1 MMWETSEAR
10 LALLELLVRG
20 RLTRRR
26 GQTDAF
32 NVLEEL
38 PWTRATGR
46 RDEIG
51 LVEERRHELVSLLE
65 RSWPG
70 WRGEWGEL
78 TERGLPPTPEGWAKL
93 LDAHRADQLPNLPS
107 RLNRRTAAALAA
119 PHSKAALTTRRRA
132 ALGPAE
138 ATHDGTVRLRPPP
151 GLVAGSA
158 CGSVDLSAVANVLG
172 EVAIAERA
180 FLDGLTLE
188 GKVRAVLLIE
198 NLGAW
203 RDLQAPDGF
212 LLVHVP
218 GWDTNTVAHLLERMP
233 ATPTL
238 HFGDLDPNGARIYQ
252 HLRERRTDLIWFLPD
267 FWAEYAETHARPTQ
281 WPADIDLSTA
291 PTWARDLAKGG
302 EWLEQE
308 VIVFDPRLT
317 QAMEQM
323 LPSKATGT
331 VADLLG

>member
-1 MMWETSEAR
+1 
-10 LALLELLVRG
+10 VRG

-38 PWTRATGR
+38 PWSRATGR

-70 WRGEWGEL
+70 WRGDWGEL

-93 LDAHRADQLPNLPS
+93 LDARRAGQLPTLPA

-119 PHSKAALTTRRRA
+119 PHSKAALTTGRRA

-138 ATHDGTVRLRPPP
+138 ATHDGTVRLRPPA
-151 GLVAGSA
+151 GLVARNANGT
-158 CGSVDLSAVANVLG
+158 VDLSAVATVLG
-172 EVAIAERA
+172 EVSIGERA

-188 GKVRAVLLIE
+188 GSVRALVLIE

-203 RDLQAPDGF
+203 RDFPAPPGV

-218 GWDTNTVAHLLERMP
+218 GWDTTTVGHLLKRMP
-233 ATPTL
+233 RTPAL

-252 HLRERRTDLIWFLPD
+252 HLRERRPDLIWFLPD
-267 FWAEYAETHARPTQ
+267 FWAEYADTHARPTR
-281 WPADIDLSTA
+281 WPADLDLAAA
-291 PTWARDLAKGG
+291 PPWARELAARGL
-302 EWLEQE
+302 WLEQE
-308 VIVFDPRLT
+308 VIVLDPRFKEAIESTLQQRIDT
-317 QAMEQM
+317 
-323 LPSKATGT
+323 P
-331 VADLLG
+331 

>member
-1 MMWETSEAR
+1 MWETSEDR
-10 LALLELLVRG
+10 LALLELLVHG
-20 RLTRRR
+20 RLKRRQL
-26 GQTDAF
+26 QTDAF

-51 LVEERRHELVSLLE
+51 IVEERRHELVSLLE

-70 WRGEWGEL
+70 WSGEWGEL

-93 LDAHRADQLPNLPS
+93 LDARRADQLPTLPA

-119 PHSKAALTTRRRA
+119 AHSKAALTRGRRA

-138 ATHDGTVRLRPPP
+138 ATHDGTVRLRPPS
-151 GLVAGSA
+151 GLVARSA
-158 CGSVDLSAVANVLG
+158 SGAVDLSAVATVLG
-172 EVAIAERA
+172 EVTIAERA

-188 GKVRAVLLIE
+188 GEVRAVLLIE

-203 RDLQAPDGF
+203 RDLPSHPGI

-218 GWDTNTVAHLLERMP
+218 GWDTTTVGHLLQRMP
-233 ATPTL
+233 GSPAL

-252 HLRERRTDLIWFLPD
+252 HLRERRPDLIWFLPD
-267 FWAEYAETHARPTQ
+267 LWAEYAGAHARHTQ
-281 WPADIDLSTA
+281 WPVDVDLSTA
-291 PTWARDLAKGG
+291 PRWARDLAARGL
-302 EWLEQE
+302 WLEQE
-308 VIVFDPRLT
+308 VIVLDPRLT
-317 QAMEQM
+317 EAIESTLQRIDT
-323 LPSKATGT
+323 P
-331 VADLLG
+331 